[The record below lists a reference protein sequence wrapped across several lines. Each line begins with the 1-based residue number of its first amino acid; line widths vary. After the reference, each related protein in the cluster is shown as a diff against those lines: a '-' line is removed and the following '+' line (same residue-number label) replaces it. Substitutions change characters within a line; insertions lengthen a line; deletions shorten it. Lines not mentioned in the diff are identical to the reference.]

1 MNHQEDSQQQISD
14 AEVMTTA
21 IVATLYDSGNFEKG
35 RKAMSQPQYIPNM
48 ISRSRFNRRLHRVEP
63 MLLVLFEALGQAWKH
78 LNTESVYSI
87 DSGSIQFVTISVCQG
102 QKSMVVTRLIEVI
115 KPVRSDISMALK
127 FI

>member
-14 AEVMTTA
+14 GEVMTTA
-21 IVATLYDSGNFEKG
+21 IVATLYYSGNFEKG

-78 LNTESVYSI
+78 RNTESVYSI
-87 DSGSIQFVTISVCQG
+87 DSGSIPVCDNI
-102 QKSMVVTRLIEVI
+102 RI
-115 KPVRSDISMALK
+115 PRSKIYGGDEAYRGYQASK
-127 FI
+127 KRYF

>member
-14 AEVMTTA
+14 GEVMTTA
-21 IVATLYDSGNFEKG
+21 IVAPLYYSGNFEKG

-78 LNTESVYSI
+78 LNSESVYSI
-87 DSGSIQFVTISVCQG
+87 DAFPSQFVTISVSQG

-115 KPVRSDISMALK
+115 KPVRSGISMALK